1 MTTEDVPHETSAGQ
15 VLLVTARLLD
25 DDQAAPGFV
34 AFDPEDAG
42 RPVGED
48 RTASGWELY
57 VGDET
62 DAELEDADN
71 ARLVDVSWAV
81 ERFPD
86 LQVLLD
92 EHDGATPAAWLAA
105 GDGDWVELDD
115 DEFA

>member
-1 MTTEDVPHETSAGQ
+1 MAEQTADARV
-15 VLLVTARLLD
+15 VLVTARLLD
-25 DDQAAPGFV
+25 DEQATPGFV

-57 VGDET
+57 VGAET

-71 ARLVDVSWAV
+71 ARLVDVTWAI

-92 EHDGATPAAWLAA
+92 EHDGSTPAAWLAT
-105 GDGDWVELDD
+105 GDGDWLELDD
-115 DEFA
+115 DDLDGLG